1 MTLFSAH
8 RSLTV
13 LRTVGAPAES
23 KALIKLTL
31 SFDSRLVVTQ
41 CYSVVKNQSAIFG
54 VPPGWVE
61 HFCPKFGAKRPA
73 LVGPLRNCTVVAADA
88 QLMAVTR
95 GSSLVTRFPPTSYQ
109 LRITTLVE
117 LTGIEPVTPWLQT
130 RCSPS

>member
-31 SFDSRLVVTQ
+31 KFDSRLVVTQ

-54 VPPGWVE
+54 VPPEWVE

-73 LVGPLRNCTVVAADA
+73 LVGPLLTCTVVAGDA
-88 QLMAVTR
+88 QLKAVDRDQWIVASKTKPANAIR
-95 GSSLVTRFPPTSYQ
+95 AK
-109 LRITTLVE
+109 
-117 LTGIEPVTPWLQT
+117 
-130 RCSPS
+130 CSIHWPAFVSTNH

>member
-54 VPPGWVE
+54 VPPEWVE

-73 LVGPLRNCTVVAADA
+73 LVGPLLICTVVAADA
-88 QLMAVTR
+88 QLKAVESDSWIVVNKTKTR
-95 GSSLVTRFPPTSYQ
+95 
-109 LRITTLVE
+109 
-117 LTGIEPVTPWLQT
+117 
-130 RCSPS
+130 